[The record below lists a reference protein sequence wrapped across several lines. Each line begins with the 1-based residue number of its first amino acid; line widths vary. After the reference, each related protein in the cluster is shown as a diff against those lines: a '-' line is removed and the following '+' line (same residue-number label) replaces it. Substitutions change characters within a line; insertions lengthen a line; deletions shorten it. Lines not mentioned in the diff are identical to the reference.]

1 MNLGKRLGRRRKPDE
16 DDEYRPLSEE
26 EKELVEHDV
35 GERSRYGEAPA
46 TATPGSPI
54 NVDDLYGLDL
64 PLSEGE
70 RELVQ
75 RDVDEQSGHDAPGT
89 DDRRAL

>member
-1 MNLGKRLGRRRKPDE
+1 MGLGKRHRKPAESDP
-16 DDEYRPLSEE
+16 YRPLSEE

-35 GERSRYGEAPA
+35 DEQSRYGEAAA
-46 TATPGSPI
+46 TATPGSPVNI
-54 NVDDLYGLDL
+54 DDVYGLEL

-75 RDVDEQSGHDAPGT
+75 HDVDEQSGDDAPGI
-89 DDRRAL
+89 DDRRAP

>member
-1 MNLGKRLGRRRKPDE
+1 MNLGKRRRKSAENDP
-16 DDEYRPLSEE
+16 YRPLSRE

-35 GERSRYGEAPA
+35 DEQLRYGQAPN

-54 NVDDLYGLDL
+54 NVDDVYGLEL

-75 RDVDEQSGHDAPGT
+75 REVDEQSAP
-89 DDRRAL
+89 